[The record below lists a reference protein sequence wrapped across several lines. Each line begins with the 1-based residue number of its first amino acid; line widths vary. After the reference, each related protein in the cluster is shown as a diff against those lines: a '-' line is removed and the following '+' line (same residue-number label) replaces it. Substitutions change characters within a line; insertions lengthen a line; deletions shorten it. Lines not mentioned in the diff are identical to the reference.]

1 MHAGRARWREHI
13 RPLPLGLGL
22 FFFVA
27 ILVVETPLHDFEGF
41 GDRPAK
47 AAAVTGLMALLW
59 LTEAVPI
66 TWTACLPLV
75 LFPALGVFGD
85 GLGGDLAGAVGPYVD
100 PYIFLFLGG
109 MGVAAA
115 MQQWNLHRRI
125 AVGIM
130 AALGTDPR
138 RLLLGVLCGAAFISL
153 WISNTATAA
162 MMVPIALAVAVAL
175 ERQVGPG
182 HMTAFGASLLL
193 AVAYGANVGGIG
205 TKIGTAP
212 NAQFAQFM
220 ERTVGVE
227 VGFLAFMA
235 VGLPFVLI
243 MLPVTW
249 AVLWVAGRRDAPHAS
264 IGAAVVESE
273 RRALGPMARGE
284 SIVLLVFAATAALWM
299 TGRPLHGALA
309 PVFADAFAF
318 KLGAAHVEGGI
329 ALLAMATLMVLRTGG
344 QAVLAPASLRFVPWG
359 TLVLLGGAFS
369 MAHGVQQSGLSAF
382 LGSRLGAIAQMA
394 PPLQVLLAALV
405 TVALTAV
412 ASNTATTGVMLNVLR
427 DAVPAAHLN
436 TVLFAST
443 IAASL
448 DFALPAGTPPN
459 AIVFGTGFV
468 TVAHMVRTGVA
479 LDLLGAVLA
488 TLWCI
493 FSVPLVLG

>member
-1 MHAGRARWREHI
+1 MDARTARWRERV

-22 FFFVA
+22 LFFLA
-27 ILVVETPLHDFEGF
+27 ILLIETPLHDFEGF

-59 LTEAVPI
+59 MTEAVPI
-66 TWTACLPLV
+66 TVTACLPLV
-75 LFPALGVFGD
+75 LFPALGVFG
-85 GLGGDLAGAVGPYVD
+85 GGFGSDLAGAAGPFVD

-175 ERQVGPG
+175 ERQIGKG
-182 HMTAFGASLLL
+182 HMSAYGAALVL

-235 VGLPFVLI
+235 VGLPFVLV

-249 AVLWVAGRRDAPHAS
+249 AVLWLTGRRDAPDAS
-264 IGAAVVESE
+264 VGAAIVERE
-273 RRALGPMARGE
+273 QQALGRLARGE
-284 SIVLLVFAATAALWM
+284 TIVLLVFAATASLWM
-299 TGRPLHGALA
+299 AGRPLHGALS
-309 PVFADAFAF
+309 PVFADFF
-318 KLGAAHVEGGI
+318 GVKLGTAHVEAGI
-329 ALLAMATLMVLRTGG
+329 ALLAMGTLMLWRTGG
-344 QAVLAPASLRFVPWG
+344 LAVLAPASLRFVPWG

-382 LGSRLGAIAQMA
+382 MGSRLSAIAQMS
-394 PPLQVLLAALV
+394 PSLQVLVATLV

-427 DAVPAAHLN
+427 DAVPAANLN

-468 TVAHMVRTGVA
+468 TVAQMVRTGVV

-488 TLWCI
+488 TLWCLLA
-493 FSVPLVLG
+493 VPLVIG

>member
-1 MHAGRARWREHI
+1 MRARPRRWREHI
-13 RPLPLGLGL
+13 RPVPLAIGLA
-22 FFFVA
+22 FFLGM
-27 ILVVETPLHDFEGF
+27 LVVETPLHHFGSF

-66 TWTACLPLV
+66 TATACLPLV
-75 LFPALGVFGD
+75 LFPALGVFGG
-85 GLGGDLAGAVGPYVD
+85 GLGDEVTHTLGPYVD

-175 ERQVGPG
+175 ESRVGPG

-249 AVLWVAGRRDAPHAS
+249 AVLWLAGRRDAPQAS
-264 IGAAVVESE
+264 VGAAVVESE
-273 RRALGPMARGE
+273 RRALGRMARGE
-284 SIVLLVFAATAALWM
+284 SVVLLVFATTAALWM
-299 TGRPLHGALA
+299 AGRPLHGALS

-318 KLGAAHVEGGI
+318 KLTAAHVEGGI
-329 ALLAMATLMVLRTGG
+329 AMAAMVLLMLLRSGG
-344 QAVLAPASLRFVPWG
+344 QAILAPASLRFVPWS

-369 MAHGVQQSGLSAF
+369 MANGVQQSGLSSWM
-382 LGSRLGAIAQMA
+382 GSRLGALSAMS
-394 PPLQVLLAALV
+394 PTLQVLVAAFV

-427 DAVPAAHLN
+427 DAVPAAQLN

-443 IAASL
+443 LSASL

-468 TVAHMVRTGVA
+468 TVAQMARTGVV
-479 LDLLGAVLA
+479 LDVLGALLA
-488 TLWCI
+488 SFWCI
-493 FSVPLVLG
+493 FAVPLVLD